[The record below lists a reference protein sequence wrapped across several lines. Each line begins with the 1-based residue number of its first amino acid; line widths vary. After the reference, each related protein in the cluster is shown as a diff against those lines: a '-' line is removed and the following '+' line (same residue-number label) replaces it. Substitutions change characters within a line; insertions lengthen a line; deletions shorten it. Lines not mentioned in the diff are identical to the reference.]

1 MDESQTDTSGR
12 TRAVETPRGH
22 TAGTGPARSTASAL
36 TAILVGAVCG
46 LAWASAFRAW
56 MAELAGGASRL
67 DWYGTFVGILGAGVI
82 TGALLG
88 LAEYFRRTGGRRH
101 WRWLALAPLAF
112 AILPMTMP
120 DALLALFTQGL
131 GGGAVAVALTAIAGG
146 FAVSGRGALGARI
159 LCGILALVVIVALV
173 FTTSAVGGVRLAL
186 DQPRG
191 AWAATLG
198 AACVAVL
205 CLASSIPFRR
215 VEALADPHDDAAIE
229 RDTSADAKNR

>member
-1 MDESQTDTSGR
+1 MDETQADAAPQVDESPPGSDTTTGAGP
-12 TRAVETPRGH
+12 RAGH
-22 TAGTGPARSTASAL
+22 AAGESARRPPSATAS
-36 TAILVGAVCG
+36 ILVGAVCG
-46 LAWASAFRAW
+46 LAWAAAFRAW

-67 DWYGTFVGILGAGVI
+67 DWYGTFVGILGAGVV

-120 DALLALFTQGL
+120 DALLALVTQGL
-131 GGGAVAVALTAIAGG
+131 GGGAIAVALTAIAGG
-146 FAVSGRGALGARI
+146 FAVSGRGPLWARI
-159 LCGILALVVIVALV
+159 VCGVVAAAIIVALV
-173 FTTSAVGGVRLAL
+173 LTVPAVGGIRLAL

-191 AWAATLG
+191 VWVATLG

-205 CLASSIPFRR
+205 CLAASIPFRR
-215 VEALADPHDDAAIE
+215 VESDVRAG
-229 RDTSADAKNR
+229 

>member
-1 MDESQTDTSGR
+1 MDETHASNTPQVDESRPGSESTTAAAPSAGLVARETGR
-12 TRAVETPRGH
+12 RPSAF
-22 TAGTGPARSTASAL
+22 AS
-36 TAILVGAVCG
+36 ILVGAVCG
-46 LAWASAFRAW
+46 LAWAAAFRAW

-67 DWYGTFVGILGAGVI
+67 DWYGTFVGILGAGVVA
-82 TGALLG
+82 GALFG

-112 AILPMTMP
+112 AVLPMTMP

-146 FAVSGRGALGARI
+146 FAVSGRGPLWARI
-159 LCGILALVVIVALV
+159 LCGVLAAAIIVALV
-173 FTTSAVGGVRLAL
+173 FTVPSVGGIRLAL

-191 AWAATLG
+191 VWVATLG

-205 CLASSIPFRR
+205 CLAASIPFRR
-215 VEALADPHDDAAIE
+215 VEPGARA
-229 RDTSADAKNR
+229 R